1 MSNTMPVIFV
11 GHGSPMN
18 TIDNDNYNKT
28 LLNVGS
34 RLPRPDNILMISAH
48 WQTNELEIYS
58 EEQTRMIYDF
68 YGFPEE
74 LYKVQYPAP
83 GSSELTERLK
93 TILHKFNPIHN
104 NQRGL
109 DHGAWAVLRNLFPNP
124 QIPVVQLGL
133 KKDFSLK
140 DHYQLGQKLAPL
152 RNENTLIIASGNIT
166 HNLYQISWEKNPAPF
181 DWAQQFDA
189 QISEAIENWNE
200 EVFLGQS
207 NFSSDLWK
215 KAHPTIEHYLPLLY
229 ALGAASKEKATFFN
243 TEIQNGSMSMK
254 SLILGNI

>member
-1 MSNTMPVIFV
+1 MSTLMPVLFV

-18 TIDNDNYNKT
+18 TIESISYNEN
-28 LLNVGS
+28 LLKIA
-34 RLPRPDNILMISAH
+34 RLIPHPDNILVVSAH
-48 WQTNELEIYS
+48 WQTNDLEIYS
-58 EEQTRMIYDF
+58 EEQTRMIFDF
-68 YGFPEE
+68 YGFPEK
-74 LYKVQYPAP
+74 LYKVQYSAP
-83 GSSELTERLK
+83 GSAKLTQRLK
-93 TILHKFNPIHN
+93 TILHHYNPIHN
-104 NQRGL
+104 TERGL
-109 DHGAWAVLRNLFPNP
+109 DHGAWAVLRNLFPDP
-124 QIPVVQLGL
+124 QIPVVQLSL

-140 DHYQLGQKLAPL
+140 EHYQLGQELALL
-152 RNENTLIIASGNIT
+152 RNEKTLIIASGNIT

-189 QISEAIENWNE
+189 QISEAIINWQE

-229 ALGAASKEKATFFN
+229 ALGAANREKVTFFN
-243 TEIQNGSMSMK
+243 SEIQNGSMSMK